1 MILVTGA
8 SGFLGQHLV
17 RHLSAQGL
25 SIRALYN
32 KHKPENELL
41 TLPGVVW
48 ERYDLLDIYDVE
60 TALTGITDIYH
71 CAAVV
76 SFNPKRW
83 DEMLHFN
90 TESTANIV
98 NAALEQGIRKMIY
111 VSSVAALGRDEAK
124 KGPITEEE
132 EWEESGYN
140 SVYGKSK
147 YMAEL
152 EVWRGIAEGL
162 DAVVVNP
169 GIILGVGDW
178 NDGSANLMK
187 VVYNEFPFYT
197 EGVNAWV
204 DVQDVVQIMYM
215 LMQSEVGGER
225 FILSEHN
232 YAYREIFNMMAQA
245 VGKKPPR
252 IKASAFMT
260 GLVARLSLL
269 KSKLFGGP
277 ATITPETARSAQK
290 KCFYS
295 NSKLLE
301 FFPSYSYTAI
311 EKTINT
317 MAQAFLQDVGKK

>member
-1 MILVTGA
+1 MVLVTGA

-17 RHLSAQGL
+17 RYLSAQNL

-32 KHKPENELL
+32 RHKPQNDVLS
-41 TLPGVVW
+41 LPGVTW
-48 ERYDLLDIYDVE
+48 EKYDLLDVYDVE
-60 TALTGITDIYH
+60 KALTGITDIYH
-71 CAAVV
+71 CAAIV
-76 SFNPKRW
+76 SFNPARW
-83 DEMLHFN
+83 EEMLHFN

-98 NAALEQGIRKMIY
+98 NQALEQGIRKMIY
-111 VSSVAALGRDEAK
+111 VSSVAALGRNDEK

-152 EVWRGIAEGL
+152 EVWRGIAEGM
-162 DAVVVNP
+162 DGVIINP

-187 VVYNEFPFYT
+187 VVYGEFPFYT
-197 EGVNAWV
+197 EGINAWV
-204 DVQDVVQIMYM
+204 DVQDVVHIMYM
-215 LMQSEVGGER
+215 LMQSGVGGER
-225 FILSEHN
+225 FILNEGN
-232 YAYREIFNMMAQA
+232 RAYREIFNMMAKA
-245 VGKKPPR
+245 VGKKPPS
-252 IKASAFMT
+252 IKANAFMT

-290 KCFYS
+290 QCFYA
-295 NSKLLE
+295 NEKLLR
-301 FFPSYSYTAI
+301 FFPSYSYTPM
-311 EKTINT
+311 ETTINT
-317 MAQAFLQDVGKK
+317 MAEAFLSDNAKK

>member
-1 MILVTGA
+1 MVLVTGA
-8 SGFLGQHLV
+8 SGFLGQHLIKY
-17 RHLSAQGL
+17 LSAKGL
-25 SIRALYN
+25 ELRALYN

-41 TLPGVVW
+41 SLSNVSW
-48 ERYDLLDIYDVE
+48 ERYDLLDVYDVE
-60 TALTGITDIYH
+60 QALQGVTDIYH

-98 NAALEQGIRKMIY
+98 NQALEQGIRKMIY
-111 VSSVAALGRDEAK
+111 VSSVAALGRDDEK
-124 KGPITEEE
+124 KGPITEEA

-162 DAVVVNP
+162 DAVIINP
-169 GIILGVGDW
+169 GIILGPGDW

-204 DVQDVVQIMYM
+204 DVQDVVRVTYM
-215 LMQSEVGGER
+215 LMQSGVSGER
-225 FILSEHN
+225 FILNEDN
-232 YAYREIFNMMAQA
+232 RGYREIFNMMADA
-245 VGKKPPR
+245 IGKKHPS
-252 IKASAFMT
+252 IKAGPLMT
-260 GLVARLSLL
+260 SLVARLSML
-269 KSKLFGGP
+269 KRRLFGGP
-277 ATITPETARSAQK
+277 STITLETARNAQK
-290 KCFYS
+290 KCYYA
-295 NSKLLE
+295 NDKLPH
-301 FFPSYSYTAI
+301 FFPSFSYTPM
-311 EKTINT
+311 ETTINT
-317 MAQAFLQDVGKK
+317 MAQAFLRDIKK